1 MNIIIIGCGNIGF
14 RHLESIMNIES
25 RKSIYLIDN
34 SENALI
40 KCRDYINKNA
50 NLNAE
55 AFYLKTIRDL
65 DSSIEIDIAI
75 ISTSSNSRADLI
87 KSLFLVTIPTHLIL
101 EKLLF
106 SKISDFDK
114 FTRFFETFNTKV
126 WVNQWL
132 SSEFECI
139 SNLIDKTKDF
149 ELSITGSNWGLC
161 CNSVHFIEWFHSL
174 VLREQIE
181 PDKYKFRKILESKRR
196 GYFEIIGKIE
206 LQSERGSR
214 LILECNETDSSNG
227 DININISNGS
237 LDLSSVWN
245 QDKLV
250 GSYRLNNLPPKEF
263 TQIIKYQS
271 QRTEHVIADLI
282 STGVCCLPSYKNSAI
297 HHLLVYPLFQDFFLH
312 NGFDL
317 NNGIPIS

>member
-14 RHLESIMNIES
+14 RHLQSLMNIES

-34 SENALI
+34 SEDALI
-40 KCRDYINKNA
+40 KCRNYINKNA
-50 NLNAE
+50 NLNLE
-55 AFYLKTIRDL
+55 VFYLKAISDL
-65 DSSIEIDIAI
+65 DLSIEIDIAI
-75 ISTSSNSRADLI
+75 ISTSSDSRADLI
-87 KSLFLVTIPTHLIL
+87 KSLFLVTAPTHLIL

-106 SKISDFDK
+106 TKISDFDK
-114 FTRFFETFNTKV
+114 FTGFFETFNTKV

-132 SSEFECI
+132 SSEFEYI
-139 SNLIDKTKDF
+139 SNLIDRTKDF
-149 ELSITGSNWGLC
+149 ELSVTGSNWGLC

-181 PDKYKFRKILESKRR
+181 PVKHKFRKILESKRR
-196 GYFEIIGKIE
+196 GYFEIIGKIQ
-206 LQSERGSR
+206 LQSKTGSK
-214 LILECNETDSSNG
+214 LILECNEADSFNG
-227 DININISNGS
+227 DIKINILNES

-250 GSYRLNNLPPKEF
+250 GSYVLNNLPPKEF
-263 TQIIKYQS
+263 NQIIKYQS

-282 STGVCCLPSYKNSAI
+282 STGMCCLPSYKSSAI
-297 HHLLVYPLFQDFFLH
+297 HHLSVYPLFQDFFLH

-317 NNGIPIS
+317 NDGIPIS